1 MHRRIPRNQELV
13 GLIVLLFAGALLL
26 TVIARNAKAWPA
38 PESLRTYSASAS
50 QDCAGRGA
58 WKFGIW
64 IDITQQDMIVIS
76 VYEAPSFESPVT
88 FSFPSGAF
96 NKHDAVLYR
105 FGGIQ
110 ESLSGKV
117 EFFQAVQAITIE
129 GRFNLQT
136 PSGEQFIGK
145 FKAEW
150 GDVVIN
156 CDLLE

>member
-1 MHRRIPRNQELV
+1 MHRRIPRNPLFF

-26 TVIARNAKAWPA
+26 TLIARNAQSWPS
-38 PESLRTYSASAS
+38 PESLRMYPASAS

-58 WKFGIW
+58 WKFGVW
-64 IDITQQDMIVIS
+64 IDITQQDVIVIS
-76 VYEAPSFESPVT
+76 IYETPSFESPVT

-105 FGGIQ
+105 FGGIPDP
-110 ESLSGKV
+110 LTGKV
-117 EFFQAVQAITIE
+117 EFSQAVQAITIE

-136 PSGEQFIGK
+136 SRGEQFIGK